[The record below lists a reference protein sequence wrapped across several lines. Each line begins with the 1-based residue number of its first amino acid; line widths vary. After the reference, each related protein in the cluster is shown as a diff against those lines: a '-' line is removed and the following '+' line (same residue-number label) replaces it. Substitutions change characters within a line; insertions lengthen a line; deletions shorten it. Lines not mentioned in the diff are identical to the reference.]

1 MFFCLFCFCWK
12 AVEHFNQTQSS
23 WSINSM
29 IKDAVVK
36 IAFYRPS
43 RSIFPS
49 ASFHQSEPLGLLHRC
64 TKNDLKVT
72 ALTIFR
78 ELTQKEVCFWSISYI
93 FLLSPCLI
101 FWANVIVLY
110 QIVSKRFLVEIKQ
123 FNFQARLP
131 IHSIWHP
138 CITYILTWLYF
149 HFFLPIFP
157 IRFRKLT
164 SNSM

>member
-1 MFFCLFCFCWK
+1 
-12 AVEHFNQTQSS
+12 
-23 WSINSM
+23 M

-78 ELTQKEVCFWSISYI
+78 ELIQKEVSHKKF
-93 FLLSPCLI
+93 
-101 FWANVIVLY
+101 
-110 QIVSKRFLVEIKQ
+110 
-123 FNFQARLP
+123 
-131 IHSIWHP
+131 
-138 CITYILTWLYF
+138 
-149 HFFLPIFP
+149 
-157 IRFRKLT
+157 
-164 SNSM
+164 